1 MESGNSVHGRAL
13 VLGLLNVIANKDGA
27 LGLLRNL
34 SSIKQL

>member
-1 MESGNSVHGRAL
+1 MESGNCVHERVL
-13 VLGLLNVIANKDGA
+13 VDLLLNVIANKDGA